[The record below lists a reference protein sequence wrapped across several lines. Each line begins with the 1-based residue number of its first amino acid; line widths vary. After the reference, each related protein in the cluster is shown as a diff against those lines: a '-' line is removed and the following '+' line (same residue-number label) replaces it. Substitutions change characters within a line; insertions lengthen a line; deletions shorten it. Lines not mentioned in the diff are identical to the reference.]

1 MLRLAAGG
9 EHGDVVILVGSP
21 EDLYQPV
28 GQVGDRQP
36 GRVRLDQAVAAMTS
50 YGANAVGGR
59 GGQV

>member
-36 GRVRLDQAVAAMTS
+36 GRVRLDQAVAADDELL
-50 YGANAVGGR
+50 R
-59 GGQV
+59 K